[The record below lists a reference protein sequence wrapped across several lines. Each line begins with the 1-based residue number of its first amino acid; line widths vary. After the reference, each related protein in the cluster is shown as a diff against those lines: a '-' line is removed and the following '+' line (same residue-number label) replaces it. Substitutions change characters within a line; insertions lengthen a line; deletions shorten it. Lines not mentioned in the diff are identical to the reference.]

1 MTEQPEEHP
10 ENVIQAQIVMHA
22 EIEVTRA
29 ADLDPEIDDIR
40 STK

>member
-29 ADLDPEIDDIR
+29 GDLPKEDEDP
-40 STK
+40 S